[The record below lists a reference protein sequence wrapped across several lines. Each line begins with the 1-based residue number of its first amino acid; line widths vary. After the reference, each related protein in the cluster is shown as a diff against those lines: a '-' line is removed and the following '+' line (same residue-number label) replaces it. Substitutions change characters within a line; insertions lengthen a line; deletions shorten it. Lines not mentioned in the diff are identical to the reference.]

1 MLSYSRGP
9 IGWSLLTLYLHPRL
23 RAQNIYPP
31 WFILMKGGEVIPEME
46 GRGGV
51 LPKWHILCWK
61 LAGTSPSQEIG
72 PYIQKIT
79 DGHWKLKSVP
89 GQQLH
94 AGSQELQRSETPE
107 EDIYITTMNT
117 TSLSSS
123 SHILLVLPSRMRGDE
138 KKVKTAKGQFIM
150 IWKWWASAARRTW
163 RVRLVWA

>member
-1 MLSYSRGP
+1 M
-9 IGWSLLTLYLHPRL
+9 
-23 RAQNIYPP
+23 IY
-31 WFILMKGGEVIPEME
+31 FDERGEVIPEME

-107 EDIYITTMNT
+107 EWGLYGHRGQQDHGWAGVSMLGPAEDSNQPPVSKYLKDLISGGEGGAISVSFQNIRKLGHFVQN
-117 TSLSSS
+117 SLS
-123 SHILLVLPSRMRGDE
+123 M
-138 KKVKTAKGQFIM
+138 
-150 IWKWWASAARRTW
+150 
-163 RVRLVWA
+163 